1 MSSHGH
7 AVGVP
12 LRREERQVR
21 LLPRGFAAAAA
32 VCATT
37 IAFAQA
43 VEPPSGDEVVVTA
56 TRFEDPERDAPIGVR
71 IIDRQAIDRSG
82 VTTLSDL
89 LSLQPGFSVRNLDG
103 RPDYQL
109 DLGGFGITGDQ
120 NTLILVDGQRLSEI
134 DVSSARLS
142 AIPLSTV
149 ERIEILQGGGAVL
162 YGGGATGGVINIIT
176 RSPQPGDRSA
186 SILGGAGSYDTYDVR
201 AGASLASQRVGLSVD
216 GAYYSSDNY
225 RENNAIRQQSA
236 NATLRTMSSPVQLVL
251 KVAADDQDL
260 RLPGKRTSAQLLT
273 DRRGTDTP
281 DDYASQRG
289 NRAALSVNTP
299 VEAAD
304 LALDVTYRNR
314 TNKTNSPSQ
323 FFFVDASSDV
333 YAVSPRVKLP
343 HRVFGM
349 DNTLVAGVDWEQWS
363 YVSNAASTPDF
374 SASTFSAVDMQR
386 HTLAGYLQYG
396 AALTRS
402 TRLTIG
408 GRIQNTAT
416 DLSDSVALIAQ
427 SQSREVRAYEISLR
441 QSLMQGFS
449 VWGKLGQSFRFAT
462 VDEEQFTFSGGLLE
476 PQRSHDKQL
485 GIEYQTTLTRL
496 QAMLFRNDVT
506 DEIAFAPFTGFC
518 CNTNLPPTLH
528 QGMQVEGSQR
538 LTSWLQVSANY
549 TYTEAEFKSG
559 VFSGVNVAGNDMPLV
574 SRHKA
579 NVGLLIEPAP
589 GLWFKGEYQ
598 YVGTQRFDN
607 DQTNRAPF
615 LMPTYR
621 IVNLSAGYER
631 DAWRFELIVRNL
643 LNAEYFTYGVVSA
656 STPFSGNYNALPAA
670 EQSVFASVQY
680 RFH

>member
-1 MSSHGH
+1 MKLFARS
-7 AVGVP
+7 
-12 LRREERQVR
+12 
-21 LLPRGFAAAAA
+21 FAAVAALYSVA
-32 VCATT
+32 V
-37 IAFAQA
+37 FAQSTS
-43 VEPPSGDEVVVTA
+43 EPPAGDEVVVTA

-71 IIDRQAIDRSG
+71 IIDRAAIDRSG

-89 LSLQPGFSVRNLDG
+89 LSLEPGFSVRNLDG
-103 RPDYQL
+103 RPDNQL

-120 NTLILVDGQRLSEI
+120 NTLILVDGERISEI

-142 AIPLSTV
+142 TIPLSTV
-149 ERIEILQGGGAVL
+149 ERVEIVQGSGAVL

-176 RSPQPGDRSA
+176 RSPKPGDRNA
-186 SILGGAGSYDTYDVR
+186 SIFGGVGSYDTYDAR
-201 AGASLASQRVGLSVD
+201 LGASVASQYVGLSVD
-216 GAYYSSDNY
+216 GDYYTSDNY

-251 KVAADDQDL
+251 KVATDDQDL
-260 RLPGKRTSAQLLT
+260 RLPGKRTAAQLVT

-289 NRAALSVNTP
+289 NRAGLNISGPLAG
-299 VEAAD
+299 AD

-333 YAVSPRVKLP
+333 YSVSPRVKVP

-363 YVSNAASTPDF
+363 YISNAAFSPDF
-374 SASTFSAVDMQR
+374 STSTFSAVDMQR
-386 HTLAGYLQYG
+386 YTTAGYVQYG
-396 AALTRS
+396 AALTQS
-402 TRLTIG
+402 TRLTLG

-416 DLSDSVALIAQ
+416 DLSDSVALTAQ

-441 QSLMQGFS
+441 QGLLEGLS
-449 VWGKLGQSFRFAT
+449 VWGKIGQSFRFAT
-462 VDEEQFTFSGGLLE
+462 VDEEQFTLSGGLLE
-476 PQRSHDKQL
+476 PQRSHDQQL
-485 GIEYQTTLTRL
+485 GIEYQTRRTRL
-496 QAMLFRNDVT
+496 QAMLFRSDVT

-528 QGMQVEGSQR
+528 RGLQLDGSER

-549 TYTEAEFKSG
+549 TYTKAEFRSG
-559 VFSGVNVAGNDMPLV
+559 VFSGVDVTGNDMPLIP
-574 SRHKA
+574 RHKA
-579 NVGLLIEPAP
+579 NVGLLLEPLP
-589 GLWFKGEYQ
+589 GLWFKAEYQ
-598 YVGTQRFDN
+598 YVGTQHFDN

-615 LMPTYR
+615 LMPAYR
-621 IVNLSAGYER
+621 IVNLSVGYER
-631 DAWRFELIVRNL
+631 DAWRFEVIVRNL

-656 STPFSGNYNALPAA
+656 ATPFSGNYNALPAP
-670 EQSVFASVQY
+670 EQSVFGSVQY